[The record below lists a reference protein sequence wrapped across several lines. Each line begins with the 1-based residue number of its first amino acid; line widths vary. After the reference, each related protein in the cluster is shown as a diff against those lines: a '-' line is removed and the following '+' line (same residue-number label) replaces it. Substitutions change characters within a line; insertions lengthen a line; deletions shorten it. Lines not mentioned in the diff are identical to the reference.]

1 MNRTQYGSLAYAAPN
16 GWYDATVVA
25 LGMPKAEAG
34 LGNEFSIT
42 VVKHPRSEIGLD
54 PESFLYAQLDERTQT
69 WTAPPSL
76 TPHAIMV
83 HSLNQSVPTLQSTF
97 ASPVGEIWQLQAAI
111 QCGSHDYVFTATGLS
126 SGDIEKWRK
135 KLHTMVA
142 SVQAQGKGD

>member
-1 MNRTQYGSLAYAAPN
+1 MKRTQYGSLAYAAPN
-16 GWYDATVVA
+16 GWNDVTVVA

-42 VVKHPRSEIGLD
+42 VVKHPRTETGLD

-69 WTAPPSL
+69 WTTPPTF

-97 ASPVGEIWQLQAAI
+97 TSPAGEIWQLQATV

-126 SGDIEKWRK
+126 GGNTEKWRK
-135 KLHTMVA
+135 KLHAIVA
-142 SVQAQGKGD
+142 SVQPQGKED